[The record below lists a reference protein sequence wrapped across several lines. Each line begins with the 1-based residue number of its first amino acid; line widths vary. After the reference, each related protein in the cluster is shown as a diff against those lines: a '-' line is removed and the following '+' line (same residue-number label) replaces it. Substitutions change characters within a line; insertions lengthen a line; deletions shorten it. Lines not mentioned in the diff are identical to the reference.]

1 MSTTQETL
9 DTILKEHYCI
19 LPSSL
24 RKVVLRKVTVR
35 TLRPVVALMSRV
47 LASVKEQ
54 FPEGT
59 LANLESSGVGS
70 PDVILK
76 LISTHYEEVIELL
89 PLFCDLSTQEI
100 LDLDPGDAITAIQA
114 VILLNKDFFTKTVL
128 PALDLSKAAMAA
140 PGA

>member
-1 MSTTQETL
+1 
-9 DTILKEHYCI
+9 
-19 LPSSL
+19 
-24 RKVVLRKVTVR
+24 
-35 TLRPVVALMSRV
+35 MSRV

-89 PLFCDLSTQEI
+89 PLFCDLSTTEI